1 MAITFVGSSEQGVI
15 NGGNATLNF
24 SPVSVGDYVLLAVTL
39 GTSRTTGMAVTSSS
53 GAAIYTTVVS
63 TVTSSFA
70 RFAMFRNIVTST
82 GETTV
87 SVTGTGGTSDA
98 LAAVVMVFSGVDP
111 TTPED
116 VTATS
121 TTGSGTTPDSPSITV
136 ASCGCA
142 IISAFG
148 AQVSDT
154 AVTAPSSFLNQTN
167 VNANDT
173 IDATTG
179 QAWLTFN
186 STSPV
191 NPTSWSNLTSAT
203 WISATVALRPFI
215 PPFTWLTMA
224 PWAEPDLQRTDIL
237 GY

>member
-1 MAITFVGSSEQGVI
+1 MAISFVGSSIQAVG
-15 NGGNATLNF
+15 NGGNATIDF
-24 SPVSVGDYVLLAVTL
+24 SPVAVGDYVLLAATL

-53 GAAIYTTVVS
+53 GASVYTTVVS

-70 RFAMFRNIVTST
+70 RFAMFRHIVAST

-87 SVTGTGGTSDA
+87 TVTGTAGASDS
-98 LAAVVMVFSGVDP
+98 LAAVAMVFRGVDP

-121 TTGSGTTPDSPSITV
+121 TTGSGTTPDSPLITV

-148 AQVSDT
+148 AQINDA
-154 AVTAPSSFLNQTN
+154 AVTPPSSFLNATTIN
-167 VNANDT
+167 NNDT
-173 IDATTG
+173 LDATTG
-179 QAWLTFN
+179 QAWLTYS
-186 STSPV
+186 STAPFD
-191 NPTSWSNLTSAT
+191 PTSWTNLISAT
-203 WISATVALRPFI
+203 WVSATVALRPFV
-215 PPFTWLTMA
+215 PPFTYQDYI
-224 PWAEPDLQRTDIL
+224 PQYPDFYTTTELV